1 MGNQQTKDR
10 VPSSVLPRVGPLCC
24 NRCVLWNYWG
34 WEGRPRREEGSG
46 SRLSSSSNDVGSDSW
61 RAEQETGPKGKE
73 DELLHEAKV
82 EQIASV
88 CLSSEMEE
96 MGWGVGGRRK

>member
-1 MGNQQTKDR
+1 
-10 VPSSVLPRVGPLCC
+10 
-24 NRCVLWNYWG
+24 
-34 WEGRPRREEGSG
+34 
-46 SRLSSSSNDVGSDSW
+46 VGSDSW